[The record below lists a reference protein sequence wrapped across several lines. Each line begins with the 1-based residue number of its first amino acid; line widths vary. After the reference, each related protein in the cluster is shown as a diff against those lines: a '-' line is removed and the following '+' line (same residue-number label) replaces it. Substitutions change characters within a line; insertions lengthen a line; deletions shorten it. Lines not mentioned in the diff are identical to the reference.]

1 MTYVQFSS
9 FQIGKMLNVSRQAVN
24 QWIDKGYIKSYR
36 TPGGHRRVKRD
47 DLLNFLK
54 TRNIPIPDMLANETE
69 QAPAVFAPRI
79 MLLDDDNDFL
89 TLLQHA
95 IMEKLPT
102 AQITGL
108 NDGYDALVSIGAS
121 QPDLLVLDMRMPN
134 IDGTEVCR
142 RLKENPIT
150 NDLPIIVVT
159 GHDTPDQHQTLTRLS
174 VDDILS
180 KATPLPDLAD
190 RIAEF
195 VKDNL
200 SNSESA
206 VEE

>member
-36 TPGGHRRVKRD
+36 TPGGHRRVKRE

-54 TRNIPIPDMLANETE
+54 TRNIPVPEILAKETSSE
-69 QAPAVFAPRI
+69 TAAFAPKI

-89 TLLQHA
+89 MLLQHA
-95 IMEKLPT
+95 VLDKLPT
-102 AQITGL
+102 AQITAL
-108 NDGYDALVSIGAS
+108 NDGYDALVAIGAD

-134 IDGTEVCR
+134 IDGAEVCR

-150 NDLPIIVVT
+150 SDLPIMIVT
-159 GHDTPDQHQTLTRLS
+159 GHDTPQQHEELAHLN
-174 VDDILS
+174 VDEILS
-180 KATPLPDLAD
+180 KAMPLPDIATHIAD
-190 RIAEF
+190 F
-195 VKDNL
+195 VKENL
-200 SNSESA
+200 STGEA
-206 VEE
+206 ATEE

>member
-1 MTYVQFSS
+1 MIYVQFSS

-36 TPGGHRRVKRD
+36 TPGGHRRVKRE
-47 DLLNFLK
+47 DLLTFLK
-54 TRNIPIPDMLANETE
+54 TRSIPVPDILIQETE
-69 QAPAVFAPRI
+69 PAAAAFAPKI

-102 AQITGL
+102 AQIAGL
-108 NDGYDALVSIGAS
+108 NDGYDALVSIGAA

-150 NDLPIIVVT
+150 SDLPIIIVT
-159 GHDTPDQHQTLTRLS
+159 GHDTPEQHQELTNLN
-174 VDDILS
+174 VDEILS
-180 KATPLPDLAD
+180 KSTPLTDLAGQ
-190 RIAEF
+190 IADF

-200 SNSESA
+200 SNSEA
-206 VEE
+206 TIEE

>member
-36 TPGGHRRVKRD
+36 TPGGHRRVKRE
-47 DLLNFLK
+47 DLLSFLK
-54 TRNIPIPDMLANETE
+54 TRNIPIPEALATETQE
-69 QAPAVFAPRI
+69 APGTFAPRI
-79 MLLDDDNDFL
+79 MCLDDDNDFL
-89 TLLQHA
+89 TLMQHA
-95 IMEKLPT
+95 IMAKLPT
-102 AQITGL
+102 AQLTAL

-134 IDGTEVCR
+134 IDGAEVCR

-150 NDLPIIVVT
+150 SELPIIIVT
-159 GHDTPDQHQTLTRLS
+159 GHDTPDQHEELAHLN
-174 VDDILS
+174 VDEILS
-180 KATPLPDLAD
+180 KSTPIDELAGQ
-190 RIAEF
+190 IADF

-200 SNSESA
+200 SGEA
-206 VEE
+206 VIEE

>member
-36 TPGGHRRVKRD
+36 TPGGHRRVKRE
-47 DLLNFLK
+47 DLLSFLT
-54 TRNIPIPDMLANETE
+54 TRNIPVPEILANETD
-69 QAPAVFAPRI
+69 QASATFAPRI

-102 AQITGL
+102 AQIAGL

-134 IDGTEVCR
+134 IDGAEVCR

-150 NDLPIIVVT
+150 SDLPIIVVT
-159 GHDTPDQHQTLTRLS
+159 GHDTPEQHQELTSLNI
-174 VDDILS
+174 DEILS
-180 KATPLPDLAD
+180 KSTPLTELAD
-190 RIAEF
+190 RIADF

-200 SNSESA
+200 SSGEA
-206 VEE
+206 AIEE